1 MLMELVEKLQFLNE
15 CGELETIKTGDRA
28 EAFGKQWGKSRGQGG
43 SRKKLCHHLSF
54 FRGFWC

>member
-1 MLMELVEKLQFLNE
+1 MKLQFLNE